1 MSGSLRPSS
10 STTTAPAASTCN
22 THTHTHTH
30 TGDLTVGEQFV
41 ATLLTLPLADLSVVQ
56 ILQSCSG
63 SGRSVFVSARGILE
77 GAELILTQNLQ
88 HSKPPVGDGQCGGTG
103 SVGGR
108 AVWGDGQ
115 CGGTGSVGGGQCGG
129 RAVWGSV
136 GGRAVW
142 GGGQCGGGGQ
152 CVGDGQC
159 GGTGSVGATVHVYIQ
174 NPHATYTY
182 TYDRNCTH
190 THLAN

>member
-1 MSGSLRPSS
+1 MEVCNHLHPRPLPQLP
-10 STTTAPAASTCN
+10 APA

-30 TGDLTVGEQFV
+30 TGDLTVGEHFV
-41 ATLLTLPLADLSVVQ
+41 ATLLTLPLADMSVVQ

-88 HSKPPVGDGQCGGTG
+88 HSKPPVGGQ
-103 SVGGR
+103 
-108 AVWGDGQ
+108 AVWGDRQ
-115 CGGTGSVGGGQCGG
+115 CGGHRQCGG
-129 RAVWGSV
+129 QVVWGGRQCGGQAVWGPL
-136 GGRAVW
+136 
-142 GGGQCGGGGQ
+142 
-152 CVGDGQC
+152 
-159 GGTGSVGATVHVYIQ
+159 HMYILKIHMQ
-174 NPHATYTY
+174 PTCTC